1 MIVLFT
7 DFGVEGPYLG
17 QVKAVLANRAPQCP
31 VVDLCADAPAH
42 DPQAAAYLLAA
53 YAPPSSDFFPPG
65 TVFLCVVDPGVGGER
80 RPLVLH
86 ADERWYVGPDNG
98 LLEIVRRRAAAS
110 TPFEITWRPDRL
122 SASFHGR
129 DLFAPVAAGLARGEP
144 PPWRPVSA
152 DSLVGRDWSDDLSRV
167 IYIDRFGNA
176 MTGLRAAALADG
188 QGIEAGGR
196 LLPRARTF
204 SDVPRGQPF
213 WYENANGLAEIAVN
227 RGRADA
233 ELGLGVG
240 APVIVREAGAEA
252 GAAPAGNP
260 MGEEK
265 R

>member
-7 DFGVEGPYLG
+7 DFGLEGPYVG
-17 QVKAVLANRAPQCP
+17 QVKAVLHREAPGVP
-31 VVDLCADAPAH
+31 VVDLFHDAPAH
-42 DPQAAAYLLAA
+42 EPELAAYLLAA
-53 YAPPSSDFFPPG
+53 YTGEFADG
-65 TVFLCVVDPGVGGER
+65 TVALCVVDPGVGSAGR
-80 RPLVLH
+80 GAVIVR
-86 ADERWYVGPDNG
+86 ADGRWYVGPDNG
-98 LLEIVRRRAAAS
+98 LFTIVARRA
-110 TPFEITWRPDRL
+110 R
-122 SASFHGR
+122 SARWWDIAMPGGRVSATFHGR
-129 DLFAPVAAGLARGEP
+129 DVFAPAAARLARGEDPPGGPRDAP
-144 PPWRPVSA
+144 PPP
-152 DSLVGRDWSDDLSRV
+152 DWPDDLPRV
-167 IYIDRFGNA
+167 VYIDRFGNT

-252 GAAPAGNP
+252 GAAPAGNT
-260 MGEEK
+260 MGEET